1 MTTVDARYLLEIKE
15 AMMAGL
21 RTPGHS
27 SATRQRLVYG
37 HRLLARFLVREQV
50 EGTLRSRADARFAE
64 FGGRL
69 AAPGAPPGTLTQAA
83 WTQSRG
89 ALQEVAEIELE
100 CCKTVLR
107 AIEEATAEPPPGD
120 AGPGALTAAET
131 AALTRFLR
139 TAFREEADISAGAS
153 RTVPGGFSKQTLF
166 VELQHARQLPA
177 TVVLRMDRPDAV
189 VVSTVMDE
197 YQILRQLHEAGV
209 AVPQPFAL
217 EAAGNVLRGR
227 FIVMSKIEGHNPGD
241 AMDVTEADPDLACDL
256 ARVLA
261 RIHRIPAENF
271 GPGVTGARQST
282 QERLLADIARAQANW
297 AAIDLQSPSLD
308 IALSWLRNHA
318 GAVAGRGHA
327 PERQAGE
334 VFFFH
339 QLWIGTGFCSPGR
352 EGRIRTGGR
361 AGGTWIDGNHADP
374 IRPQLFRQ
382 RLGKMQGRRIQATH
396 DIFRRRP
403 TAAAARNVHNPS
415 GAIGAHMRN
424 DLPAGAD
431 IAERLDRHAADP
443 LRVRHLI
450 ERPDRRTSGVV
461 NENIDPAQFFQGRA
475 DAARNTLRRRQ
486 VRGNRKHSD
495 AKAAQGRGGLFH
507 RRAIP
512 GDHRDVSAFLSQ
524 NGSDIQPDTPA
535 CPGDDAGFSFNAEF
549 HQASFVA
556 FPGKSK
562 PPPVTHAPL
571 PPPARASWFLDS
583 ALPPPGSVRCRPSS
597 QPSKFPAPDQAN
609 ELDLYSV
616 SRAQKSIFR

>member
-1 MTTVDARYLLEIKE
+1 MTTVDARYLLEIKD

-50 EGTLRSRADARFAE
+50 EGTLRSRADAHFAE

-139 TAFREEADISAGAS
+139 TAFPEEADISAGAS

-261 RIHRIPAENF
+261 RIHRIPAESF

-308 IALSWLRNHA
+308 IALSWLKNHA
-318 GAVAGRGHA
+318 GDVAGTQRSLIHRDLGSHNMLA
-327 PERQAGE
+327 HEGRIAALLDWELAAIGSPAEDLGYVYDTVCQMTEWDRFMAAYAQAGGTVPPAGE
-334 VFFFH
+334 VAYYALWANVWVEILLMQCGAAFDTGATDNT
-339 QLWIGTGFCSPGR
+339 QLGYCG
-352 EGRIRTGGR
+352 EY
-361 AGGTWIDGNHADP
+361 
-374 IRPQLFRQ
+374 L
-382 RLGKMQGRRIQATH
+382 
-396 DIFRRRP
+396 
-403 TAAAARNVHNPS
+403 
-415 GAIGAHMRN
+415 
-424 DLPAGAD
+424 LP
-431 IAERLDRHAADP
+431 RM
-443 LRVRHLI
+443 
-450 ERPDRRTSGVV
+450 
-461 NENIDPAQFFQGRA
+461 
-475 DAARNTLRRRQ
+475 Q
-486 VRGNRKHSD
+486 VRTRTK
-495 AKAAQGRGGLFH
+495 L
-507 RRAIP
+507 
-512 GDHRDVSAFLSQ
+512 
-524 NGSDIQPDTPA
+524 
-535 CPGDDAGFSFNAEF
+535 AGILQRHILE
-549 HQASFVA
+549 V
-556 FPGKSK
+556 
-562 PPPVTHAPL
+562 
-571 PPPARASWFLDS
+571 D
-583 ALPPPGSVRCRPSS
+583 
-597 QPSKFPAPDQAN
+597 
-609 ELDLYSV
+609 
-616 SRAQKSIFR
+616 